1 MTTLKGRPMSPGY
14 AEGVAWYWVS
24 PPAHNWSRVEI
35 SPAEVQGELRRF
47 HESLVATI
55 AELKLLRDRTSEEIG
70 ADQAG
75 IFGVQIAILS
85 DSQFVTGI
93 EDRIARNQ
101 RSAEHALISF
111 VEDWIGGF
119 AGVTDERRREQDL
132 DMQDLAQRLM
142 SHLSGRPGDHPVL
155 PPEKAI
161 LVTRGLSPSDVM
173 QLDRSRIVAAVTE
186 WGGPTDHA
194 SILLR
199 SLGIPAVTGVTG
211 IRDRVRQG
219 QSVLVNGELGTVIVE
234 PNEEEAASFRNQQA
248 RHQQFIESLNDDE
261 AQPCT
266 TLDGVRISLCA
277 NISRSGEVAEAVAH
291 HLDGVELLRTELL
304 FVADDPPSLLDQYEA
319 YSGAA
324 EALAGRPLVVRTFD
338 LGGDKIPRFLEP
350 WAQANP
356 DLSLRG
362 LGFALRQEHLLRTQ
376 LLAILDAAQHH
387 DIRVLFPMVMGTD
400 DLRAAI
406 DLVRDVAA
414 AHGLPV
420 PLLGAMIET
429 PSALFALDE
438 ITLLVDFL
446 SLGTNDLAQLMLG
459 ADRDAAELSEEY
471 AAVYP
476 TILRAIRRVV
486 GAAEK
491 FQRPLTVCGEMAGH
505 PIIAPLLVGLGIR
518 RLSMTPSC
526 SAQVGHAL
534 RTLDSKRAEDIATQ
548 ALECS
553 SRDQVKKL
561 LKSLAGRGSATEKCP
576 TVSALLS
583 LPKIPRIPPD
593 RL

>member
-14 AEGVAWYWVS
+14 AEGVAWHWVS
-24 PPAHNWSRVEI
+24 PPSHDWSRADI
-35 SPAEVQGELRRF
+35 APAEVTAELRRF
-47 HESLVATI
+47 REALSATI
-55 AELKLLRDRTSEEIG
+55 AELQLLRDRTSAEIG

-75 IFGVQIAILS
+75 IFGVQIAILG
-85 DSQFVTGI
+85 DATFVT
-93 EDRIARNQ
+93 EVQDRIAGNQ

-111 VEDWIGGF
+111 VEDWVEGS
-119 AGVTDERRREQDL
+119 AGVTDEHRREQAL
-132 DMQDLAQRLM
+132 DMRDLAQRLM
-142 SHLSGRPGDHPVL
+142 WHLSGRSGGQPAP
-155 PPEKAI
+155 PPEQSI
-161 LVTRGLSPSDVM
+161 LVTGELSPSNVM

-186 WGGPTDHA
+186 WGGPTGHA

-211 IRDRVRQG
+211 IRDRIHHG
-219 QSVLVNGELGTVIVE
+219 QSVLVNGESGIVLIE
-234 PNEEEAASFRNQQA
+234 PNEAEAALFRNQRD
-248 RHQQFIESLNDDE
+248 RHQQFIESLNDGK

-266 TLDGVRISLCA
+266 TLDEVRISLSA
-277 NISRSGEVAEAVAH
+277 NISRSAEVADAVAH
-291 HLDGVELLRTELL
+291 HLESVELLRTELL
-304 FVADDPPSLLDQYEA
+304 FAAEEPPSLIDQYEA
-319 YSGAA
+319 YRGAA
-324 EALAGRPLVVRTFD
+324 KALEGRPLVVRTFD

-356 DLSLRG
+356 NLSLRG
-362 LGFALRQEHLLRTQ
+362 LGFALQQEHLLRTQ
-376 LLAILDAAQHH
+376 VLAILDAAQRH

-406 DLVRDVAA
+406 ELVRDVAA

-438 ITLLVDFL
+438 ITPLVDFL

-459 ADRDAAELSEEY
+459 ANRDAAELSEEY

-486 GAAEK
+486 EAAEK
-491 FQRPLTVCGEMAGH
+491 AGRPLTVCGEMAGH

-518 RLSMTPSC
+518 RLSMTPSRC
-526 SAQVGHAL
+526 VEVRHAL
-534 RTLDSKRAEDIATQ
+534 RHLNCADAAGIAEQAIQCDSRQQVRRLIAPWDVLGKPQ
-548 ALECS
+548 
-553 SRDQVKKL
+553 
-561 LKSLAGRGSATEKCP
+561 
-576 TVSALLS
+576 
-583 LPKIPRIPPD
+583 
-593 RL
+593 